1 MDACHRS
8 VISKTIRSGMCWRIS
23 AAVARAARMIP
34 RPRCL
39 RGRWS
44 PPGARR
50 GRSAAPRPPIDPA
63 QPYPAGVE
71 APAQRYFTDYGLGYP
86 YLLAPPWSS
95 IMAYDLNR
103 GVIKWKRPLG
113 QTRAVAGADGEETG
127 VPRGAQRQGMIVT
140 STGIVFST
148 ARDGRFYAFDADNG
162 DVLWSAA
169 LPMGSEGLPA
179 IYAVGKQALHRRQ
192 CDDTEYLGNTFARKR
207 RRFTEARRARWIRGV
222 CAAVVSGEKPRYV
235 PRHRWRSTRAH

>member
-1 MDACHRS
+1 LLETGSQIGLPQLRRI
-8 VISKTIRSGMCWRIS
+8 VLYGSGRMPPLGHIEDDQVRDVLAYLGGGGTRRQDES
-23 AAVARAARMIP
+23 PAAMPAGPVVAFGGVP
-34 RPRCL
+34 RPE
-39 RGRWS
+39 
-44 PPGARR
+44 
-50 GRSAAPRPPIDPA
+50 AAPRPQVDPA
-63 QPYPAGVE
+63 QPYPAGVQ

-113 QTRAVAGADGEETG
+113 QTRDVANAAGEDTG

-179 IYAVGKQALHRRQ
+179 IYAVGKKHYIVVNATTPNTWGIRSRVNGAGSPESSGRGGYVVFAL
-192 CDDTEYLGNTFARKR
+192 
-207 RRFTEARRARWIRGV
+207 
-222 CAAVVSGEKPRYV
+222 P
-235 PRHRWRSTRAH
+235 

>member
-1 MDACHRS
+1 M
-8 VISKTIRSGMCWRIS
+8 T
-23 AAVARAARMIP
+23 
-34 RPRCL
+34 
-39 RGRWS
+39 
-44 PPGARR
+44 
-50 GRSAAPRPPIDPA
+50 
-63 QPYPAGVE
+63 

-113 QTRAVAGADGEETG
+113 QTRAEAGADAEDTG

-179 IYAVGKQALHRRQ
+179 VYAIGQQTLHRGQ
-192 CDDTEYLGNTFARKR
+192 CHDAEYLGNTLARTGAGSSQEPAGRGGYVVFAL
-207 RRFTEARRARWIRGV
+207 
-222 CAAVVSGEKPRYV
+222 P
-235 PRHRWRSTRAH
+235 